1 MKENR
6 PNKANHVNVIVI
18 VYVGTH
24 IEWVKRSGG
33 GGVMSVYYVLK
44 LIIPRR
50 NNFNRLLELLYSYI
64 P

>member
-33 GGVMSVYYVLK
+33 GSYVG
-44 LIIPRR
+44 
-50 NNFNRLLELLYSYI
+50 LLCAEAYHSQKK
-64 P
+64 